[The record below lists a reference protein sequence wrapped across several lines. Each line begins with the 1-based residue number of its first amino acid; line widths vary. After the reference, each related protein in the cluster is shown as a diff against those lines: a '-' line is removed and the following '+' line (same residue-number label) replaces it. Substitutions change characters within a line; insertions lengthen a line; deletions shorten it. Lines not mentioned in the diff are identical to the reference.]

1 MRTLVL
7 YGNSITLSYHWR
19 TTCPHHWL
27 KRIAQAVDGVII
39 RINNVGQYV
48 STQSIHLV
56 AIQTKLANRFF
67 APRMDN
73 DLSVRLDVLNT
84 VLDATFTFLSTCDAW
99 QTVPA

>member
-1 MRTLVL
+1 MRILVL

-19 TTCPHHWL
+19 TTCSHHWL

-39 RINNVGQYV
+39 CVNNFGQYV

-67 APRMDN
+67 ASRLDN
-73 DLSVRLDVLNT
+73 DLSVRFDVLNT
-84 VLDATFTFLSTCDAW
+84 VLDTAFALLSPCDAW
-99 QTVPA
+99 QTVPP